1 MQNYELPK
9 KNNMYQE
16 NRHIEFNDLPN
27 GKAGLHDS
35 RRDVRDFPGEIPDTD
50 QGKGERHEQEKSASP
65 DPENLKKKIRIKELI
80 DGTFLVR
87 ENMIRQL
94 PFLLFLTFLGVI
106 YIGNRFHAEYMVR
119 QINELKIE
127 VSNLRAE
134 QITITSELM
143 NISRPSEV
151 AALVESRGLGLK
163 ESIEP
168 PKKLRR

>member
-1 MQNYELPK
+1 
-9 KNNMYQE
+9 MYQD
-16 NRHIEFNDLPN
+16 NRHIDFTETSQN
-27 GKAGLHDS
+27 S
-35 RRDVRDFPGEIPDTD
+35 REVHEENKSVIP
-50 QGKGERHEQEKSASP
+50 E
-65 DPENLKKKIRIKELI
+65 PENTRKKVRIKELF

-94 PFLLFLTFLGVI
+94 PYLLFLTFLGVI
-106 YIGNRFHAEYMVR
+106 YIGNRFHAEHMVR

-127 VSNLRAE
+127 VGNLRAE

-151 AALVESRGLGLK
+151 AALVESKGLELK
-163 ESIEP
+163 ESMEP